1 LKAFLIGL
9 SFTVK
14 GIDLIRRTSLSA
26 TALIFSLLASPA
38 AIASMELLAGV
49 EAGIDTFTA
58 MSESD
63 LQQTQQI
70 LSESQADESRS
81 WQNDNSG
88 ITYTITIRHPYTY
101 GLYPCLSYELKI
113 QHAELNDS
121 KTLDACQPPGGHW
134 ISTSDG
140 ATTL

>member
-1 LKAFLIGL
+1 MAK
-9 SFTVK
+9 
-14 GIDLIRRTSLSA
+14 RTSLSA
-26 TALIFSLLASPA
+26 TALSLSLLGGPT

-58 MSESD
+58 MSETD

-88 ITYTITIRHPYTY
+88 ITYTITIHHPYTY

-121 KTLDACQPPGGHW
+121 KTLDACQTPGGQW

>member
-1 LKAFLIGL
+1 MA
-9 SFTVK
+9 
-14 GIDLIRRTSLSA
+14 RRTSLPASA
-26 TALIFSLLASPA
+26 LSLSLLCSPT

-58 MSESD
+58 MSETD

-88 ITYTITIRHPYTY
+88 ITYTITIHHPYTY
-101 GLYPCLSYELKI
+101 GLYPCLAYELKI
-113 QHAELNDS
+113 QHPEHNDS
-121 KTLDACQPPGGHW
+121 KTLNACQTSGGQW

>member
-1 LKAFLIGL
+1 MA
-9 SFTVK
+9 TYN
-14 GIDLIRRTSLSA
+14 TLSA
-26 TALIFSLLASPA
+26 SAFTLSLLVSPA
-38 AIASMELLAGV
+38 VIASMELLAGV

-58 MSESD
+58 MSETD

-70 LSESQADESRS
+70 LSESHPDESRS
-81 WQNDNSG
+81 WQNAESG
-88 ITYTITIRHPYTY
+88 ITYTIKIHHPYTY

-113 QHAELNDS
+113 QHAEHNDS
-121 KTLDACQPPGGHW
+121 KTLNACQTPGGQW